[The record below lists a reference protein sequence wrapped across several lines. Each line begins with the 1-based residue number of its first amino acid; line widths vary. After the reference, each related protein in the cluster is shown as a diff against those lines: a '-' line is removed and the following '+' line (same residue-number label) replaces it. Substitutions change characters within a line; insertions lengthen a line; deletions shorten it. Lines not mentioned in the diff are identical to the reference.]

1 MTGNFFSAVAASY
14 VYIFR
19 IHWKKWNIYIIYQ
32 RNGVSLHKFVFHKK
46 VLICNVPCTGA
57 KTFKYKQSSDWFC
70 RNGNSRF
77 KYSSRPLG
85 IFSKAAV
92 SFMMFGNRCGHT
104 GLNLSDVRMP
114 SHGDGAR
121 VGLNLWKESN
131 MVLRY
136 IILSLNLDIVSKILS
151 KTQTIFFRF
160 IYIYIFRTMYNS
172 HSKQKDC
179 YILSISVKLSI

>member
-1 MTGNFFSAVAASY
+1 MDCHCSIQMIHHARTLWLAIFSQPLLLVMFIY
-14 VYIFR
+14 FVYIGKSETFTL
-19 IHWKKWNIYIIYQ
+19 YIKEMGSVYI
-32 RNGVSLHKFVFHKK
+32 SFFHKK

-151 KTQTIFFRF
+151 KTQTIFLSF
-160 IYIYIFRTMYNS
+160 YIYLHFPHNVQLTF
-172 HSKQKDC
+172 
-179 YILSISVKLSI
+179 